1 MRSRKTE
8 REALKKVISQP
19 SEDIEDVLNE
29 GVTAVLTSFMDS
41 REFYVVG
48 MQTGGGGTGLFGPYL
63 SHAEAKRALSG
74 LVSPGPGPAQAGIW
88 KLYGTPREA

>member
-29 GVTAVLTSFMDS
+29 GVTAVLTSFMES

-48 MQTGGGGTGLFGPYL
+48 MDTGEGSTGLFGPYL
-63 SHAEAKRALSG
+63 SLTEAKKALSG
-74 LVSPGPGPAQAGIW
+74 LVSPGPGPVKAGIW
-88 KLYGTPREA
+88 KLYGMPPS